1 MMHLLQQLQLVI
13 DNVTMSMVYQ
23 MTQQTMDVP
32 VLMVNS
38 TGDDVAE
45 DQAEDIGNSGSSNE
59 DLMPAPLTALH
70 QTEYEQWMMKNC

>member
-1 MMHLLQQLQLVI
+1 
-13 DNVTMSMVYQ
+13 
-23 MTQQTMDVP
+23 
-32 VLMVNS
+32 MVNS
-38 TGDDVAE
+38 TGNEVAE